1 MRPEIERLVQLGP
14 LPPEP
19 AASIEYLREAEKLIL
34 AVSKPV
40 TNEEARALVTLF
52 GPPDS
57 CYGLAWS
64 VLHLIESA
72 PGWPMVDCLENP
84 NNEWV
89 VSLRDRAVRGG
100 LL

>member
-14 LPPEP
+14 LPSEP

-72 PGWPMVDCLENP
+72 LGWPMVDCLENP

>member
-1 MRPEIERLVQLGP
+1 MRPEIERLVKLGP
-14 LPPEP
+14 FPPEP
-19 AASIEYLREAEKLIL
+19 MASIEYLREAEKLIL
-34 AVSKPV
+34 AITKPM
-40 TNEEARALVTLF
+40 TNQETRALVTLF

-72 PGWPMVDCLENP
+72 PDWPIVDCIEHP

-89 VSLRDRAVRGG
+89 ATLRDRAVRGG